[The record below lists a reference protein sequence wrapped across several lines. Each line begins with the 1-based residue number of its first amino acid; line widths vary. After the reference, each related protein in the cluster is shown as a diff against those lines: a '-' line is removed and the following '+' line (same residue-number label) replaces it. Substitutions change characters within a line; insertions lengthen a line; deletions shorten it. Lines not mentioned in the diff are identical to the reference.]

1 MKKITNIFN
10 LLLGDWFK
18 VRIITLCV
26 GAVGERKSEWGMG
39 NTKTNTVNTQHTDC
53 RLTKDQKIKKKKEK
67 EMILLYHHD

>member
-1 MKKITNIFN
+1 MI
-10 LLLGDWFK
+10 GDWFK

-53 RLTKDQKIKKKKEK
+53 RLTKDQKKKKKK
-67 EMILLYHHD
+67 KRTDTTISS

>member
-18 VRIITLCV
+18 VRIITLCI

-53 RLTKDQKIKKKKEK
+53 RLTKDQKKKKKKKEL
-67 EMILLYHHD
+67 ILLYHHD